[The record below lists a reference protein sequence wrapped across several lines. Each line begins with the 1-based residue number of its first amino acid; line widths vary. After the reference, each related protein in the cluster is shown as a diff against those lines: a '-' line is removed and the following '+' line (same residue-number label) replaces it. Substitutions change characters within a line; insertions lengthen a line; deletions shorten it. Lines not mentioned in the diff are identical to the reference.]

1 MVQVLGLST
10 CKSCSKI
17 DFCCYSMVHF
27 AVVILTPLKGFFLL
41 WIWIVTI
48 SPRPDLKDIN
58 GLRVFKETFMMF
70 VGGDNDH

>member
-1 MVQVLGLST
+1 
-10 CKSCSKI
+10 
-17 DFCCYSMVHF
+17 MVHF

>member
-1 MVQVLGLST
+1 
-10 CKSCSKI
+10 
-17 DFCCYSMVHF
+17 MVHF

-48 SPRPDLKDIN
+48 SPRPDLKDIT
-58 GLRVFKETFMMF
+58 GLQVFKETFMMF